1 MEKYDM
7 EKYNERECD
16 YDGKRAEELFKDKT
30 VEQLDEEWE
39 EFKANFY
46 AEHGSSDCSLENR

>member
-1 MEKYDM
+1 M

-39 EFKANFY
+39 EFEANFY
-46 AEHGSSDCSLENR
+46 AEHGSGNCSLENR